1 MDVKKYPNSVLVVD
15 DEPFVLKTTA
25 RVLQHLGFTHVKTA
39 DTVADAL
46 NIVASDEPP
55 PVGLVLTDLNMPDAD
70 GLDLLRRFDEMGYR
84 GDIMLFSGEDSQ
96 TLTMAESLA
105 RARNLSVLGAIEK
118 PVQVERLLEL
128 LSNCKNQD
136 MSPIKSSESIMVAP
150 EILQK
155 AIRDGEIIPW
165 FQPKIRIAD
174 HMPVGVEVLARWPN
188 SSMGPIFPDS
198 FIPVAEEHGLIDELT
213 FSIVEQ
219 TIKMDARWRQQ
230 DIDLKIAIN
239 LSMDSLHNEG
249 FVDRL
254 EETITRSGGDIA
266 RLQLEITESRLMEDL
281 VNTLEILLRLR
292 MKKVRLSIDD
302 FGTGHSNLSQLRDLP
317 FDELKLDRSYV
328 SNSDQDRTRTILESS
343 IEMAKKLDMLIVA
356 EGVETLEDWQRIAQ
370 LGCDQVQGYFAARPM
385 PGEDI
390 PEWIKQWP
398 RINKELFGL

>member
-25 RVLQHLGFTHVKTA
+25 RVLQHLGFSHVKTA
-39 DTVADAL
+39 DTVAGAL
-46 NIVASDEPP
+46 DLVSSSEP
-55 PVGLVLTDLNMPDAD
+55 PVGIVLTDLNMPDSD
-70 GLDLLRRFDEMGYR
+70 GLELLRRLDEMAYR
-84 GDIMLFSGEDSQ
+84 GDILLFSGEDNQ

-118 PVQVERLLEL
+118 PVQVERLLKL

-136 MSPIKSSESIMVAP
+136 LPTMTSSESIIVAP
-150 EILQK
+150 EMLQQ
-155 AIRDGEIIPW
+155 AIQAGEIIPW

-174 HMPVGVEVLARWPN
+174 HTPIGVEVLARWPN
-188 SSMGPIFPDS
+188 SSIGPIFPDS

-213 FSIVEQ
+213 LSIVEQ
-219 TIKMDARWRQQ
+219 AIKVDKQWRQQ

-249 FVDRL
+249 FTERL
-254 EETITRSGGDIA
+254 EDTITRAGGDIA
-266 RLQLEITESRLMEDL
+266 CLQLEITESRLMEDL

-343 IEMAKKLDMLIVA
+343 IEMAKRLDMLIVA
-356 EGVETLEDWQRIAQ
+356 EGVETLEEWQRIAQ
-370 LGCDQVQGYFAARPM
+370 LGCDQVQGYFAAKPM

-390 PEWIKQWP
+390 PEWMKEWP
-398 RINKELFGL
+398 DICKKLFNT